1 MEFKDLGL
9 EEKDKEEQI
18 DEKVREKLGIGLS
31 EMRQALSESV
41 QERAR
46 EIVEDMLNIAPMGD
60 YEKLTEDKDEMATFL
75 HDEAHK
81 PEHWAL
87 SFLEVSGENLHFSF
101 FNKAVDEGDN
111 FIGSVFVGKSGK
123 IRHAFAYGE

>member
-9 EEKDKEEQI
+9 EEKDKESQI
-18 DEKVREKLGIGLS
+18 DEKLKEKIGIGLG
-31 EMRQALSESV
+31 EMKTALSESV

-46 EIVEDMLNIAPMGD
+46 EIVEDMINIAPMGD
-60 YEKLTEDKDEMATFL
+60 YDRLTEDKAEMATFL

-81 PEHWAL
+81 LEHWVL
-87 SFLEVSGENLHFSF
+87 NFLEVKDDVLHFSF

-111 FIGSVFVGKSGK
+111 FIGSVFVSKTGK